1 MGNRL
6 HPDTDD
12 WWKVVLWGQYSAA
25 SSEAPSRL
33 APRSLGS
40 ASIVVNVLIA
50 SP

>member
-6 HPDTDD
+6 HPDT